1 MMDDSIAGGS
11 HTPMLARVLIS
22 RLGIF
27 QIQMKNSTR
36 GEGLRTQL
44 RSHDMHGNDVV
55 YPSGGENDATT
66 KANVII
72 LGRRSKLRSERSE
85 YAKLPVTEFSAVSHM
100 SNETLCWD

>member
-44 RSHDMHGNDVV
+44 RSHDMYGNEVV
-55 YPSGGENDATT
+55 YPSGGENDATA

-72 LGRRSKLRSERSE
+72 LGGEDLSSGQRDQSMLSF
-85 YAKLPVTEFSAVSHM
+85 P
-100 SNETLCWD
+100 